1 MMFGFS
7 FPKLAVLIAI
17 ILVVWYGFKFLGQR
31 RELSEAAI
39 KSGKIKQKSRLPEIL
54 WIIASIGFIAV
65 AIIWGLK
72 QFL

>member
-1 MMFGFS
+1 MFGFS

-17 ILVVWYGFKFLGQR
+17 ILVVWYGFKFFGQR
-31 RELSEAAI
+31 RELSEVAI

-54 WIIASIGFIAV
+54 WIIASISFIAV